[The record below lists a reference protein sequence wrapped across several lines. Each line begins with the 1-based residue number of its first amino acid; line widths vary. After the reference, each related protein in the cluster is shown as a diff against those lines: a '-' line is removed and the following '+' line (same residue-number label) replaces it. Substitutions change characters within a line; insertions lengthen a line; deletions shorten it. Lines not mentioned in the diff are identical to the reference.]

1 MKKTKKKF
9 LSVLSAGLVAVQA
22 VAPMIGSSVGAV
34 SEENLVRKATPLI
47 DGVLDQEY
55 ATSYSF
61 KLSEVMKSENVRVSW
76 FWMQSNA
83 FNTIYFDED
92 ENPTGYI
99 KIYAADGSEITPE
112 MFADTYDNDYDSL
125 PKDEDGSITCTF
137 EWTDA
142 GYASEYFTDVTYSF
156 LWDDEA
162 IYVYASVTDK
172 SPLDLTQQ
180 EYNDAFS
187 TGWGN
192 RPWLVDCVY
201 ATLRFDTVPYTAY
214 KVSGGDPEKDGD
226 HPKGE
231 IYVDEENSK
240 SYTDL
245 SIVASGTGTS
255 KTGTEYDGIFYY
267 AERGESYFDKD
278 INEVVY
284 GKKLTTLNDF
294 CLNWYEYAFYTDDYP
309 GGAERRAL
317 ICDGSDNV
325 EDEKTCEE
333 DANRFIAR
341 HIMTEER
348 LAERDAGRA
357 ENLENV
363 AIVATDTGY
372 VAEMKIPLTE
382 DAISAIKDND
392 NVIGFVPQNVNAMP
406 VVFGANISNGSATK
420 WVING
425 TGDKAVSLKL
435 TDEDYVYVPGD
446 VNGDSVVNS
455 KDIVRLMQYIA
466 NEGKGVTV
474 TKADLNNDGKE
485 NAKDIVRLMQ
495 YIANEG
501 EGIEIF

>member
-1 MKKTKKKF
+1 MC
-9 LSVLSAGLVAVQA
+9 
-22 VAPMIGSSVGAV
+22 I
-34 SEENLVRKATPLI
+34 R
-47 DGVLDQEY
+47 
-55 ATSYSF
+55 
-61 KLSEVMKSENVRVSW
+61 
-76 FWMQSNA
+76 
-83 FNTIYFDED
+83 
-92 ENPTGYI
+92 
-99 KIYAADGSEITPE
+99 
-112 MFADTYDNDYDSL
+112 DS
-125 PKDEDGSITCTF
+125 
-137 EWTDA
+137 
-142 GYASEYFTDVTYSF
+142 
-156 LWDDEA
+156 
-162 IYVYASVTDK
+162 
-172 SPLDLTQQ
+172 
-180 EYNDAFS
+180 
-187 TGWGN
+187 
-192 RPWLVDCVY
+192 
-201 ATLRFDTVPYTAY
+201 
-214 KVSGGDPEKDGD
+214 
-226 HPKGE
+226 
-231 IYVDEENSK
+231 
-240 SYTDL
+240 
-245 SIVASGTGTS
+245 
-255 KTGTEYDGIFYY
+255 
-267 AERGESYFDKD
+267 
-278 INEVVY
+278 
-284 GKKLTTLNDF
+284 
-294 CLNWYEYAFYTDDYP
+294 DYP

-495 YIANEG
+495 YIAK
-501 EGIEIF
+501 

>member
-61 KLSEVMKSENVRVSW
+61 KLSEVMKSENVRIAP
-76 FWMQSNA
+76 FWIQSNA

-92 ENPTGYI
+92 DNPTGYI

-192 RPWLVDCVY
+192 RPWLVDCVS
-201 ATLRFDTVPYTAY
+201 AILRFDNVPYTAY
-214 KVSGGDPEKDGD
+214 RVSDGDPEKDGD

-231 IYVDEENSK
+231 IYVDEENST

-245 SIVASGTGTS
+245 SVVASGTGTS

-284 GKKLTTLNDF
+284 GKKMTTLNDF

-317 ICDGSDNV
+317 ICDGTDTG
-325 EDEKTCEE
+325 EDEPCV
-333 DANRFIAR
+333 DNANNFISK
-341 HIMTEER
+341 HIMTSEK
-348 LAERDAGRA
+348 LQERDEGRA

-382 DAISAIKDND
+382 EAISIIKDND

-406 VVFGANISNGSATK
+406 VVFGANISGGSATK

-425 TGDKAVSLKL
+425 TGGKAVSLKL
-435 TDEDYVYVPGD
+435 TDEEYVYVPGD
-446 VNGDSVVNS
+446 VNGDSTVNA

-495 YIANEG
+495 YIANDG
-501 EGIEIF
+501 EGVEIF

>member
-61 KLSEVMKSENVRVSW
+61 KLSEVMKSENVRIAP
-76 FWMQSNA
+76 FWIQSNA

-92 ENPTGYI
+92 DNPTGYI

-201 ATLRFDTVPYTAY
+201 ATLRFDNIPYTAY
-214 KVSGGDPEKDGD
+214 KVSDGDPEKDGD

-231 IYVDEENSK
+231 IYVDEKNSK

-267 AERGESYFDKD
+267 AWSAG
-278 INEVVY
+278 
-284 GKKLTTLNDF
+284 
-294 CLNWYEYAFYTDDYP
+294 
-309 GGAERRAL
+309 
-317 ICDGSDNV
+317 
-325 EDEKTCEE
+325 
-333 DANRFIAR
+333 
-341 HIMTEER
+341 ER
-348 LAERDAGRA
+348 L
-357 ENLENV
+357 L
-363 AIVATDTGY
+363 
-372 VAEMKIPLTE
+372 
-382 DAISAIKDND
+382 
-392 NVIGFVPQNVNAMP
+392 
-406 VVFGANISNGSATK
+406 
-420 WVING
+420 
-425 TGDKAVSLKL
+425 
-435 TDEDYVYVPGD
+435 
-446 VNGDSVVNS
+446 
-455 KDIVRLMQYIA
+455 
-466 NEGKGVTV
+466 
-474 TKADLNNDGKE
+474 
-485 NAKDIVRLMQ
+485 
-495 YIANEG
+495 
-501 EGIEIF
+501 